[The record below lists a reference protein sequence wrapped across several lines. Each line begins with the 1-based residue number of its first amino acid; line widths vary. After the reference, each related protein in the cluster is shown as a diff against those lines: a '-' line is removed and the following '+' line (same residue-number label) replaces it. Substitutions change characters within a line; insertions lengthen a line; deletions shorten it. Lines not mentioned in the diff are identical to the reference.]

1 MPLIAETP
9 TGKNFEVV
17 SEGQHL
23 AVLNTIKDLGM
34 IDTVFNGIAKKTR
47 KVQFIWQTDEFDA
60 EKKPKLIFERLTLSL
75 HEKSQL
81 FKRVK
86 GMYGKNPPTSLDLEK
101 LVGWQGNL
109 VIQHNAGKDKNDQ
122 PRTFANIAATLKLQP
137 GQKKLE
143 IVPLDQI
150 IQKKDE
156 AKAAVAQTLKSN
168 AITEENPID
177 DSDIPF

>member
-60 EKKPKLIFERLTLSL
+60 EKKPKLIFERLTNFIVQAQQAA
-75 HEKSQL
+75 EAQAQA
-81 FKRVK
+81 
-86 GMYGKNPPTSLDLEK
+86 PDADQEPTEPATPT
-101 LVGWQGNL
+101 QG
-109 VIQHNAGKDKNDQ
+109 
-122 PRTFANIAATLKLQP
+122 
-137 GQKKLE
+137 E
-143 IVPLDQI
+143 
-150 IQKKDE
+150 
-156 AKAAVAQTLKSN
+156 
-168 AITEENPID
+168 
-177 DSDIPF
+177 